1 MFKIEDIL
9 TRQDIIKYFE
19 QNLEIVQKLT
29 SSLKGIPD
37 LEKLVSSIHVSGIK
51 LPSDHPEQR
60 AIYYEQATYAKNKV
74 AKLLLT
80 LESFDKLQTLF
91 NELIIDAEDGQA
103 NAFKKTILQSFPDM
117 SKELQFFKEAFD
129 PTVAESTG
137 KIVPKKGVDEV
148 NILDM

>member
-1 MFKIEDIL
+1 M

-51 LPSDHPEQR
+51 LPSDHPVQR
-60 AIYYEQATYAKNKV
+60 AIYYEQATYAKKKV

-91 NELIIDAEDGQA
+91 NALINDVENGKDDSA
-103 NAFKKTILQSFPDM
+103 NAFNKTILQSFPDM